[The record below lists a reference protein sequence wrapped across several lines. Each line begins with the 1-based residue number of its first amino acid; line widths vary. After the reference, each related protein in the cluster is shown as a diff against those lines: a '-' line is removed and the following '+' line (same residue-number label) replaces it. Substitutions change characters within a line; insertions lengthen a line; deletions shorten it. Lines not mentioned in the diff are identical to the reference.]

1 MDKVRNAKDTE
12 WNGNKRQEMLT
23 SEYGICQTR
32 KELHGQVGGLYK
44 HSQSRLKLTI
54 IRLLPGVTSHL

>member
-1 MDKVRNAKDTE
+1 MDKVRDAKDTE

-44 HSQSRLKLTI
+44 Q
-54 IRLLPGVTSHL
+54 TSWSSLSSDSYRVWRHTC